1 MWYGQ
6 KTTKTLKE
14 YNMKLNRI
22 KNMRPTGA
30 KVLSFVILAVTL
42 GFLAGCQNDPP
53 PPPPILAT

>member
-53 PPPPILAT
+53 PPPILAT